1 MFPLFWRYF
10 DDEDDAASSSLEY
23 IPAPGSPSYKA
34 PAQDSDSDND
44 PLDAYMA
51 NIEKQ
56 VIIFF
61 SSIFHLMP
69 V

>member
-1 MFPLFWRYF
+1 MNMFPLFWRYF

-44 PLDAYMA
+44 RSKRKHTEDVMYC
-51 NIEKQ
+51 
-56 VIIFF
+56 VW
-61 SSIFHLMP
+61 
-69 V
+69 